1 MKNSLQ
7 KIPSFVR
14 FHKSK
19 GIRKEKKGLHSISK
33 LQFIIHHLHI
43 EDMLYKNTQVK
54 PWIQYEIIFSLA
66 YLVRRHS
73 GVCQMSFSPLTWTS
87 LKLTLYRK
95 KNIRFPS
102 GDIYGDDPNDY
113 SKILAG

>member
-43 EDMLYKNTQVK
+43 EDMLYKK
-54 PWIQYEIIFSLA
+54 Y
-66 YLVRRHS
+66 
-73 GVCQMSFSPLTWTS
+73 TS
-87 LKLTLYRK
+87 EAL
-95 KNIRFPS
+95 
-102 GDIYGDDPNDY
+102 DPVWNN
-113 SKILAG
+113 L